1 MFLNVT
7 KMKNLLKTLL
17 LCGVALVIGGTVI
30 EVYGYAKYRAFPSNP
45 LVVLLNPSQL
55 FLQKTFS
62 IDQRSPEFRP
72 VVAFSADGK
81 FLASS
86 TVNNSLMLWLPE
98 VKSINQG
105 TMFNWI
111 KALAFHPDGQILAV
125 GRSDGTV
132 ELIEAK
138 TMETIR
144 TLPTDPESV
153 RREQLGLPE
162 ITSVAFSPDGKTIA
176 VGSFNSTVKLWDL
189 KTGQVESTF
198 SWQPSTLGV
207 AQIASDTPI
216 AFSPDGQALA
226 IGINDGSIKL
236 WHPKTGQLIHIRKGH
251 SDSVL
256 SVAFSPDGKTLATGS
271 SDRTMKLWD
280 WKIGQEIRTISPE
293 QSSVFSVTFSPDS
306 QTIASV
312 GPAQEIKLWNR
323 NTGQWLR
330 TLNAWENQRLLGFSS
345 IAFSPRKNT
354 LASQGVDGTVKLW
367 QVQ

>member
-1 MFLNVT
+1 M
-7 KMKNLLKTLL
+7 
-17 LCGVALVIGGTVI
+17 GGI
-30 EVYGYAKYRAFPSNP
+30 LSEVYGYAKYRAFPSNP
-45 LVVLLNPSQL
+45 LVVLLHPNQL
-55 FLQKTFS
+55 YLQTTFS
-62 IDQRSPEFRP
+62 NNEFNSLGFRP
-72 VVAFSADGK
+72 IVAFSPDGK
-81 FLASS
+81 SLVSS
-86 TVNNSLMLWLPE
+86 TLDGSVVLWLPHFKSTGTDNDATWNR
-98 VKSINQG
+98 VKAI
-105 TMFNWI
+105 
-111 KALAFHPDGQILAV
+111 AFHPDGQILAV
-125 GRSDGTV
+125 GRSEGTV

-153 RREQLGLPE
+153 RVKQPGALAE

-198 SWQPSTLGV
+198 SWQPSTLGS
-207 AQIASDTPI
+207 ATIASDTPL

-236 WHPKTGQLIHIRKGH
+236 WHPKTGQLIRILKGH

-256 SVAFSPDGKTLATGS
+256 SVAFSPDGKTLASGS

-293 QSSVFSVTFSPDS
+293 QSSVFSVSFSPDS

-330 TLNAWENQRLLGFSS
+330 TLNAWENQRSLGFSS
-345 IAFSPRKNT
+345 IAFSPRGNT
-354 LASQGVDGTVKLW
+354 MASQGVDGTVKLW